1 MTTPAGGSHP
11 PGAPEALL
19 EDGCRGVSGSAS
31 PHGRAGAEREPE
43 GGTVW
48 TADYH
53 TGSPSRSNPD
63 VPKQEPT
70 PEMGCMGAKDP
81 AGVFGYAARR
91 RSGTSRPAAR
101 PAAAAAAT

>member
-1 MTTPAGGSHP
+1 MTTPAGGPILRERPRRSWRM
-11 PGAPEALL
+11 GA
-19 EDGCRGVSGSAS
+19 GGSAAPPH

-43 GGTVW
+43 GGTAW

-70 PEMGCMGAKDP
+70 PEMGAWASKIRLGFSAEP
-81 AGVFGYAARR
+81 LVARGSRSPRR
-91 RSGTSRPAAR
+91 RQLLRPR
-101 PAAAAAAT
+101 